1 METTAET
8 TTEKLYDG
16 KTFEEKIQSLSPMY
30 AVVCVNPDGT
40 LSGLVEHSFSMDKSA
55 ERVNV
60 FWTSEKRGI
69 DGKKW
74 ATDNSNKANGWFVIE
89 LTAEDCPIEVDW
101 LTWLNATYKF
111 TQRNAPF
118 KIREGFDFSEQA
130 KEATIRENYK
140 QKHDAIM
147 EFVSVQNK
155 AEERYNQKI
164 RAAQEIM
171 EAETAEIKPEIQKLR
186 NKYQAKAKQ
195 IAIAKGIC
203 PKLPDGRYMNT
214 GNSRI
219 TQYGVQLK
227 WTSAGLITYT
237 VPWKELF

>member
-1 METTAET
+1 METTA
-8 TTEKLYDG
+8 EKLYDG
-16 KTFEEKIQSLSPMY
+16 KTFDEKIQSLSPMY

-55 ERVNV
+55 DRVNI
-60 FWTSEKRGI
+60 FWTSKKI
-69 DGKKW
+69 DINGKQW
-74 ATDNSNKANGWFVIE
+74 AEHNCNKNLGWFVVD
-89 LTAEDCPIEVDW
+89 LTSADCPIEVDW
-101 LTWLNATYKF
+101 LAWLNATYKF
-111 TQRNAPF
+111 TMRNAPF
-118 KIREGFDFSEQA
+118 KLREGFDFSEQA

-155 AEERYNQKI
+155 AEERYKETM
-164 RAAQEIM
+164 RAAQKVM
-171 EAETAEIKPEIQKLR
+171 DAETAEIKPEIQKLR

>member
-1 METTAET
+1 MEA
-8 TTEKLYDG
+8 TTEPTVELFNG
-16 KTFEEKIQSLSPMY
+16 MTFEEKIKSLSPMY

-40 LSGLVEHSFSMDKSA
+40 LSGLVEHSFSMDKSL

-74 ATDNSNKANGWFVIE
+74 AKENSNPSNGWFVIE
-89 LTAEDCPIEVDW
+89 LTAEDCPIEIDW
-101 LTWLNATYKF
+101 MSWLKSTYKF
-111 TQRNAPF
+111 TSRNARF
-118 KIREGFDFSEQA
+118 KLREGFDFSEQA

-155 AEERYNQKI
+155 AEERYSAAM
-164 RAAQEIM
+164 RAAQKVM
-171 EAETAEIKPEIQKLR
+171 DAETSEIKPEIQKLR

-195 IAIAKGIC
+195 IAIAKGVC

-227 WTSAGLITYT
+227 WFSAGQINYT